1 MRPPP
6 ASEAIGD
13 TLERGR
19 ASYAKHAW
27 VDAHELLSRADEA
40 NPLGPD
46 DLERLATSAYMLGRD
61 EEYVR
66 GLERAHYSYLDAG
79 EIPRAAGCTW
89 WIGLNLLIRGEAAP
103 ASGWF
108 ARGERLLE
116 RDGLDCVEGGYLRLA
131 EMLRHFADGDFE
143 AAHAHCGRGCGD
155 RGALRRS

>member
-89 WIGLNLLIRGEAAP
+89 WIGLNLLIRGEGGARERMVRTGGAAARTRPARLRRGRIPPPRRDAP
-103 ASGWF
+103 AL
-108 ARGERLLE
+108 RGR
-116 RDGLDCVEGGYLRLA
+116 
-131 EMLRHFADGDFE
+131 
-143 AAHAHCGRGCGD
+143 
-155 RGALRRS
+155 